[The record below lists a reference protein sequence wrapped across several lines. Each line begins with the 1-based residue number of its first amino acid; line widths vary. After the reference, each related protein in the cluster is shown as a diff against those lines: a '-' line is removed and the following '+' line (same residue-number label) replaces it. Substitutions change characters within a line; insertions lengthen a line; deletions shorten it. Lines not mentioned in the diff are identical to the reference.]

1 MLTGLVF
8 LWDFGGYVLSN
19 FGESSGESNI
29 VSWGFQGDDL
39 LRKGLEP
46 SRRGLKAPRRGLDSL
61 EFAVCFSTTTLE
73 FRRAQNRCLESPI
86 TSWTATNKVG
96 DKKRGK
102 RMKRIAYTRKER
114 KKREEKV
121 WKS

>member
-1 MLTGLVF
+1 MWLQKHRVHVRLLRELPTRLVF

-19 FGESSGESNI
+19 FSESSVESNI

-73 FRRAQNRCLESPI
+73 FRRAQNRCLEAPI
-86 TSWTATNKVG
+86 TSWTAANKVG
-96 DKKRGK
+96 DKKR
-102 RMKRIAYTRKER
+102 E
-114 KKREEKV
+114 KKRG
-121 WKS
+121 

>member
-1 MLTGLVF
+1 MWLQKHCAHVRLLRELLTGLVF

-29 VSWGFQGDDL
+29 ESWGFQGDDL
-39 LRKGLEP
+39 LRKGLGP
-46 SRRGLKAPRRGLDSL
+46 SRRDLKAPRRGLDSL

-73 FRRAQNRCLESPI
+73 FRRAQNRCLETPI

-96 DKKRGK
+96 DKKREK
-102 RMKRIAYTRKER
+102 TRG
-114 KKREEKV
+114 
-121 WKS
+121 